1 MEIKYIENG
10 SVTSAKGFTAN
21 GICAGVKASNT
32 TKKDLALIYCDKVC
46 NSAAIFTKNLVKSDT
61 IYVTKKHLENGT
73 AQAVVV
79 NSGNANA
86 CNPDGYEKAE
96 KMCSLAADALG
107 VDKNDVIVAST
118 GVIGQPLPIEP
129 IASGIEKLKGTLSKD
144 GGISAAEAIMTTD
157 TVKKQWAVETVL
169 DGKKVTI
176 GGIAKGS
183 GAAAAGI
190 MTTDT
195 VKKEIAV
202 EFELGGKTCHIG
214 GIAKGSG
221 MIHINM
227 GTTLSFV
234 TTDAAISSEMLKSA
248 LIEAA
253 DVSYNMVSV
262 DGDTSTNDTL
272 AIMASGYA
280 GNKEIT
286 EKNDDYKIFT
296 AVLTDAFKKV
306 AKKLAKDGEGATKLL
321 ICKVD
326 GAKDD
331 KSAKII
337 SKSII
342 CSSLVKAAM
351 FGADANCGRILCAIG
366 YSGAET
372 DVKRIDVSYKSAKGE
387 ILVCKDGN
395 GLVFDEDKA
404 KEILLEDEIEILV
417 KLGDGNA
424 SAEAYGCDLTYDYV
438 KINADYRS

>member
-1 MEIKYIENG
+1 MTKEIFDGYKYIEG
-10 SVTSAKGFTAN
+10 GVCAAKGFVAN
-21 GICAGVKASNT
+21 GLNCGINPVKEKFDLGVVYSETECNAAGGYTQNKVKGAP
-32 TKKDLALIYCDKVC
+32 I
-46 NSAAIFTKNLVKSDT
+46 I
-61 IYVTKKHLENGT
+61 VTKKHLENGT

-107 VDKNDVIVAST
+107 VDENDVIVAST

-169 DGKKVTI
+169 DGKKVT
-176 GGIAKGS
+176 
-183 GAAAAGI
+183 
-190 MTTDT
+190 
-195 VKKEIAV
+195 
-202 EFELGGKTCHIG
+202 IG

-337 SKSII
+337 SKSI
-342 CSSLVKAAM
+342 
-351 FGADANCGRILCAIG
+351 
-366 YSGAET
+366 SGLF
-372 DVKRIDVSYKSAKGE
+372 RWQ
-387 ILVCKDGN
+387 
-395 GLVFDEDKA
+395 
-404 KEILLEDEIEILV
+404 
-417 KLGDGNA
+417 
-424 SAEAYGCDLTYDYV
+424 
-438 KINADYRS
+438 

>member
-144 GGISAAEAIMTTD
+144 GGTSAAEAIMTTD

-169 DGKKVTI
+169 DGKKVT
-176 GGIAKGS
+176 
-183 GAAAAGI
+183 
-190 MTTDT
+190 
-195 VKKEIAV
+195 
-202 EFELGGKTCHIG
+202 IG

-286 EKNDDYKIFT
+286 EKNDDYKTFT

-306 AKKLAKDGEGATKLL
+306 AKKL
-321 ICKVD
+321 
-326 GAKDD
+326 AKDD

-372 DVKRIDVSYKSAKGE
+372 DVKKIDVSYKSAKGE
-387 ILVCKDGN
+387 ILVCKNGN

-438 KINADYRS
+438 KINGDYRT